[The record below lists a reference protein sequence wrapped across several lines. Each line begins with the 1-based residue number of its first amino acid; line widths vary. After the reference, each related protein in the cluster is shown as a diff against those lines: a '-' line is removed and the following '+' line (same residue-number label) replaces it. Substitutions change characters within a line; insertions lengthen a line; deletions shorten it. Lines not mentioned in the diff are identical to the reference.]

1 MDKIPWI
8 FHRATFDC
16 RRITGQEM
24 IILTVTTWTWP
35 NHPNQYVMGKAS
47 CTQIWQMT
55 FSSEC
60 KYVGKS
66 WQPTM
71 VRPCPR
77 LLFWLI
83 VSTRVEYWMFPQSS
97 YMLLFQD
104 PSKSCHI
111 ERAQVRQQPN
121 TMYQLVIWHSHG
133 KSHFLI
139 GKPSINYKWIIFH
152 GYVK

>member
-1 MDKIPWI
+1 MDFPAS
-8 FHRATFDC
+8 HLRNC
-16 RRITGQEM
+16 RRIAGQGEHFRIEKNLHLEGYNYIWYYIYIH
-24 IILTVTTWTWP
+24 IIIYIYYKISIYDHFDSDNLNLTKKK
-35 NHPNQYVMGKAS
+35 YVMGKAS
-47 CTQIWQMT
+47 CTLCMT

-60 KYVGKS
+60 KYFGNS

-71 VRPCPR
+71 SLCPR

-121 TMYQLVIWHSHG
+121 TMYDLVI
-133 KSHFLI
+133 
-139 GKPSINYKWIIFH
+139 
-152 GYVK
+152 